1 VPDVTAFIIA
11 GGKSSRMGQDKAFLQ
26 VDGRM
31 MIDHAIL
38 QAHSAADEIFIVGP
52 KEKFGAFGRIV
63 KDIFEDCGPLGGL
76 HAALSRSRTNL
87 SVVLAVD
94 TPFIA
99 VEFLKL
105 LVDEAK
111 ASRKTVTVARAGGG
125 LQPLCAVYAKD
136 FLPIAE
142 ASLEAKKYKIDPLFP
157 KDNTHIVDLAQHPEF
172 DPAMFQNINSP
183 EDLANIKLPSVGKS
197 QSAKRS

>member
-1 VPDVTAFIIA
+1 
-11 GGKSSRMGQDKAFLQ
+11 MGQDKAFLQ